1 MNEEKAPSEE
11 PYLLLEVLELN
22 NTDSLLQV
30 IEKHRDVSGVY
41 LGKPVEEISE
51 KFVNFISRLSK
62 LRTQVQVVL
71 KIKMRDIL
79 EKLDQVAKELPNV
92 EFVAA
97 VSDLSVLESV
107 KLERISIG
115 FEVFNPYPNISKLR
129 ESGVEYLII
138 PMALLRSR
146 AAKEAEAKKIRII
159 ALNVNSPENYI
170 RSKSLKVYA
179 AVSEKPTIRREAESL
194 GV

>member
-1 MNEEKAPSEE
+1 
-11 PYLLLEVLELN
+11 
-22 NTDSLLQV
+22 
-30 IEKHRDVSGVY
+30 
-41 LGKPVEEISE
+41 
-51 KFVNFISRLSK
+51 
-62 LRTQVQVVL
+62 